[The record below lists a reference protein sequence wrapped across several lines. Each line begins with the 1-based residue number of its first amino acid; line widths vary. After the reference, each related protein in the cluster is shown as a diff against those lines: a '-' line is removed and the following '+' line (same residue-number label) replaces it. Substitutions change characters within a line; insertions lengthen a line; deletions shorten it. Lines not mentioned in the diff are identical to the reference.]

1 MGSSFLACFIIIFGT
16 FPFFFPSGPSGG
28 WGWGVGL
35 CLASERERLFF
46 SLVEVKGNG
55 GSIIGSIILGGV

>member
-1 MGSSFLACFIIIFGT
+1 MLGKRART
-16 FPFFFPSGPSGG
+16 P
-28 WGWGVGL
+28 
-35 CLASERERLFF
+35 FF